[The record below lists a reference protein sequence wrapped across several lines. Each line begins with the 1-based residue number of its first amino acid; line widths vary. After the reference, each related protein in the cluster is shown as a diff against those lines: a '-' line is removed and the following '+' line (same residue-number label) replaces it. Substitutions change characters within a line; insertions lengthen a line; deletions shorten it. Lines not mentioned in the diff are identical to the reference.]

1 VLGGCCRECCVGHWC
16 REKTSY
22 DACIATPGVGPQS
35 PKPQCAG
42 TNRRVLVY
50 SPVMLSSIMQ
60 REVLQDCP
68 VVGGAGGAPL
78 NVLMCALLS
87 CKYVHNAAALAAR
100 TARSV
105 TVVVVVSFEMSSGAH
120 RARQQGL
127 LCHNSICLQRTNCC
141 RCLGCTWLVGDVLL

>member
-16 REKTSY
+16 REKTPY

-60 REVLQDCP
+60 RVVLQDCP

-100 TARSV
+100 TARALQLSLWCLLKCPLGHIARASKVCSV
-105 TVVVVVSFEMSSGAH
+105 KIQFACSAPTVAAAWVAPG
-120 RARQQGL
+120 
-127 LCHNSICLQRTNCC
+127 
-141 RCLGCTWLVGDVLL
+141 